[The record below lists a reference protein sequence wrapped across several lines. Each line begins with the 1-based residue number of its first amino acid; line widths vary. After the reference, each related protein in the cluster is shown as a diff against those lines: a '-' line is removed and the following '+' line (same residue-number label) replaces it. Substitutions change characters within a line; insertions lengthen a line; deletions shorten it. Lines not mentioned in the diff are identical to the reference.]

1 MKKAILVVTFIFIG
15 LFIVACGSSDEKSQ
29 PTHADKAEENK
40 QDQRKEE
47 QKPQKEDN
55 QTEKS
60 AVNEA
65 PNPTYKVSDNATIV
79 PIDENTNEKVVLL
92 TIDDIPDKHALDMAK
107 TLKELEANAI
117 FFVNGHFLE
126 TEEQKDML
134 KQIHEMG
141 FVIGNHTY
149 SHPKL
154 PDLTEQEQTEEIVR
168 VNDQIEEVI
177 GERPKF
183 FRAPHGM
190 NSDHSRQVAK
200 EQGMVVMNW
209 TYGYDYFAPYQD
221 AAKLKKAMVSGEG
234 PEAGVDYSLLKP
246 GANLL
251 MHDREWTNEALADI
265 VKGLRDKGYEMVDP
279 KQIQTLSKQ

>member
-29 PTHADKAEENK
+29 PAHADKAEENK

-60 AVNEA
+60 VVNEA
-65 PNPTYKVSDNATIV
+65 PNPKYKVSDNATIV

-221 AAKLKKAMVSGEG
+221 ATKLKKAMVSGEG